1 MKCRTHC
8 NPEEDLWCSVTFIFT
23 CSPLS
28 HCITHFS
35 LEMSYLF
42 QLLLTE
48 FIFSLLGLQETVQFF
63 FLLGLNMLLELLL
76 FVGHH
81 FSLQQIQQQ
90 VSLSP
95 NGLQLMSNFSLKTQ
109 ISWQSPQYSPCLWTS
124 PSQRS
129 LSSLSPH
136 SPSHQGTQ
144 QSPPPLPHSR
154 SPIAQLILPK
164 KVKTL

>member
-1 MKCRTHC
+1 MEQIQYTQDSAHKLQNSLQSCGRSLVH
-8 NPEEDLWCSVTFIFT
+8 SVTFISE

-28 HCITHFS
+28 HYITYFS
-35 LEMSYLF
+35 FQMSYLF
-42 QLLLTE
+42 QLLFTE

-63 FLLGLNMLLELLL
+63 FLLGLNMLLKLL
-76 FVGHH
+76 FFICHH

-95 NGLQLMSNFSLKTQ
+95 NGLQLVSHFSSKTQ
-109 ISWQSPQYSPCLWTS
+109 NSWQPPQYSPCLCTS
-124 PSQRS
+124 PSQRR

-144 QSPPPLPHSR
+144 QSPSPVPHSL
-154 SPIAQLILPK
+154 S
-164 KVKTL
+164 